1 MSDFELGARLRA
13 VRQMQGLSQRELA
26 KRAGVSN
33 AIISLI
39 EQNRTS
45 PSVGLLKKV
54 LAGVPMSLA
63 DFFIGELTP
72 PSIDEPPVTLPEKSA
87 TVKTASPWLER
98 CARVER
104 EHSFCRA
111 AAYS

>member
-63 DFFIGELTP
+63 DFFIGATTATWPAAPFRFCTSAMRPGLTP
-72 PSIDEPPVTLPEKSA
+72 GRPCCDTTRRRAPSSSGA
-87 TVKTASPWLER
+87 GWR
-98 CARVER
+98 
-104 EHSFCRA
+104 
-111 AAYS
+111 

>member
-1 MSDFELGARLRA
+1 MTDLDVGGKLRA
-13 VRQMQGLSQRELA
+13 VRQMQGISQRELA

-54 LAGVPMSLA
+54 LAGVPMSLG
-63 DFFIGELTP
+63 DFFAGELTP
-72 PSIDEPPVTLPEKSA
+72 RRQVFFGAGELT
-87 TVKTASPWLER
+87 
-98 CARVER
+98 
-104 EHSFCRA
+104 
-111 AAYS
+111 